1 MSWARTPGARAGLAL
16 GAILVASLA
25 TGCGGYLARNAAPYE
40 ADTSVLLDTRAAEVE
55 ACYAAELE
63 RNPKLVLGT
72 LTVTFTV
79 NKHTGKLSPASQ
91 DRNRTTVSE
100 TLATCVVTALVGL
113 ELGEADRRDG
123 EATFRYSFRGL
134 PGPSA
139 SPSGE

>member
-1 MSWARTPGARAGLAL
+1 MNWARTTT
-16 GAILVASLA
+16 LVATLTTTLT
-25 TGCGGYLARNAAPYE
+25 TGCGGYLARNTATYE
-40 ADTSVLLDTRAAEVE
+40 ADTSALLDTRAAEVE

-100 TLATCVVTALVGL
+100 LLATCVVTALAGL

-134 PGPSA
+134 PSPGA
-139 SPSGE
+139 SPPGE